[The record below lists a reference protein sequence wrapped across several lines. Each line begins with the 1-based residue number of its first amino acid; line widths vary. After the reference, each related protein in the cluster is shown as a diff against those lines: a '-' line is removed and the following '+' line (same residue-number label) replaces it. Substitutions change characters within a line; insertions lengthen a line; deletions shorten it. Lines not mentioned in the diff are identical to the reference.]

1 MKEKKHLA
9 DENIMFLCKA
19 KQRKSQ
25 IALLNYTIEKLTA
38 DSKYQR
44 TMKTNRNVLA
54 LVLAFALCAS
64 LASASWP
71 SFTKICS
78 KKYRTY
84 SPEWNECVIS
94 GVEGEVEDRKKEGTF
109 DMAFD
114 EMEDAA
120 EEDNN
125 FKCNTPLPTSLTRD
139 MFAYES
145 IKERPFCGRL
155 VFMDKTDQL
164 LKEGPRNCPSQQT
177 SCKRGDKLVN
187 LKVGRMNIKG
197 SIYYNCF
204 TNTCLP
210 EWWSEPQR
218 RRRRLR
224 RRYFP

>member
-1 MKEKKHLA
+1 
-9 DENIMFLCKA
+9 
-19 KQRKSQ
+19 
-25 IALLNYTIEKLTA
+25 
-38 DSKYQR
+38 
-44 TMKTNRNVLA
+44 
-54 LVLAFALCAS
+54 
-64 LASASWP
+64 
-71 SFTKICS
+71 
-78 KKYRTY
+78 
-84 SPEWNECVIS
+84 
-94 GVEGEVEDRKKEGTF
+94 
-109 DMAFD
+109 MAFD